1 MRDAQENVAFLK
13 KHLKILLFFYQLR
26 GMCQM
31 GLQQLAAEI
40 RALFR
45 DKLVQII
52 WAALC

>member
-13 KHLKILLFFYQLR
+13 KILKFFYFW

-45 DKLVQII
+45 DNIVQII